1 MQLGNA
7 ACDVHKARV
16 EHLLGDGG
24 EGAGCGTGSLAF
36 ISGLDAVLG
45 LGLVP
50 GMLLVVTGLDKS
62 PFVTQREHGF
72 SLKHFLLYLI
82 SLGQQCHAFQKSL
95 RCSGAV

>member
-7 ACDVHKARV
+7 ACDVHKARL

-36 ISGLDAVLG
+36 ISGLDAG

-50 GMLLVVTGLDKS
+50 GMLLVVRS
-62 PFVTQREHGF
+62 
-72 SLKHFLLYLI
+72 
-82 SLGQQCHAFQKSL
+82 
-95 RCSGAV
+95 

>member
-7 ACDVHKARV
+7 ACDVHKARL

-50 GMLLVVTGLDKS
+50 GMLLVVRS
-62 PFVTQREHGF
+62 
-72 SLKHFLLYLI
+72 
-82 SLGQQCHAFQKSL
+82 
-95 RCSGAV
+95 